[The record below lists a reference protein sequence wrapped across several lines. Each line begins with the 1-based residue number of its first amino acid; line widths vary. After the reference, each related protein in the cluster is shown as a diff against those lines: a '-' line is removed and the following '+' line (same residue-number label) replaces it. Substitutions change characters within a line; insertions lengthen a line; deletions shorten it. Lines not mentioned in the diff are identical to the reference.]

1 MLTSQALEI
10 ALPAG
15 VQLLE
20 PAQLAGLAQAWGPA
34 GQLGGQGRQAGGQ
47 GLGLPIPEQQ
57 LLGKPW
63 PQLGAH
69 LQGQGLEGQPRLAGL
84 HQQPGGLARRQGL
97 QPAQVG
103 GRKGRAQ
110 VVQQAI
116 AGLK

>member
-10 ALPAG
+10 ALPAC

-34 GQLGGQGRQAGGQ
+34 GQLGGQGGKAGGQ
-47 GLGLPIPEQQ
+47 GLGLPVPEQQ

-69 LQGQGLEGQPRLAGL
+69 LQGQGLEGRPRLAGL